1 MDGIS
6 ACHYSTSCWC
16 TNTLH
21 IIVVENYS
29 TISQSIQV
37 WSWNLLRTM
46 KTQIIPSLKEQ
57 QKVKQ
62 WSKKQFQVKNG
73 TVKVKPKK
81 VLPQNKTCTD
91 DPNAWFQNDCMR
103 IGQAIFLTIRKLT

>member
-21 IIVVENYS
+21 IIIVENYP

-46 KTQIIPSLKEQ
+46 KTHIIPSLKEQ

-62 WSKKQFQVKNG
+62 WSKKQFLVKNG
-73 TVKVKPKK
+73 TVKVKCLTPK
-81 VLPQNKTCTD
+81 
-91 DPNAWFQNDCMR
+91 
-103 IGQAIFLTIRKLT
+103 